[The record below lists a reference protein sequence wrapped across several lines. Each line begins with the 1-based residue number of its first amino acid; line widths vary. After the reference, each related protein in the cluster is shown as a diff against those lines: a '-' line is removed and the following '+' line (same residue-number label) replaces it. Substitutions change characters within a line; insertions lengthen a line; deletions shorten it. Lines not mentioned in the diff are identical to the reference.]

1 LTFRELASLLDITS
15 IEEDIHRA
23 VHRKPAATE
32 IRTVVAV
39 YRRFVETA
47 RSPYNQT
54 SLISRHRL
62 ELGISVYVSA
72 FSRFASAAAKQSVK
86 DIFFTTFNS
95 PAIPTT
101 LGRQEL
107 YSGIKVNETRRRSN
121 RSRRSNSSN
130 CLEAEGFKY
139 HQREDFSF

>member
-107 YSGIKVNETRRRSN
+107 YSGVGPGAGLAPEAIPKDQLFVLRCSEL
-121 RSRRSNSSN
+121 RSNSAPQS
-130 CLEAEGFKY
+130 
-139 HQREDFSF
+139 